1 VGIPEDAVEPDRV
14 RYHRYAQAI
23 VDHQLGELATRLQ
36 ARSQALYLDFPLGTH
51 RFGYDVWDQPGLFV
65 DDARVGAPPD
75 QFFSE
80 GQDWGF
86 PPVHPEASRA
96 DGHAYFAASIEHHLA
111 HAGLLRI
118 DHVIGLHRMWWI
130 PPCHDATDGA
140 FVRYPTDELYARL
153 CLASVRRHA
162 GLIGEN
168 LGTVPPEVNRELR
181 RHRIGGMHIVQFELD
196 RDAPG
201 GVRVPAAGALTSLD
215 THDTATFAGFW
226 SDAALDRQVELGLS
240 TQEEAEH
247 ERAERTK
254 LRERVIAALRDA
266 GLLAD
271 GEDEPDTR
279 AVMTAL
285 LELVGSSKAQ
295 IVLVSLED
303 LWLEPHAQNVPGT
316 VAPENWRRPAALALD
331 EVAAAPEL
339 VDVLRRL
346 ASTRATRKHRS
357 A

>member
-1 VGIPEDAVEPDRV
+1 
-14 RYHRYAQAI
+14 
-23 VDHQLGELATRLQ
+23 
-36 ARSQALYLDFPLGTH
+36 LYLDFPLGTH

-65 DDARVGAPPD
+65 DDVRVGAPPD
-75 QFFSE
+75 RFFSE

-86 PPVHPEASRA
+86 PPVHPEAGRA

-118 DHVIGLHRMWWI
+118 DHVIGLHRLWWI
-130 PPCHDATDGA
+130 PPGHDPSDGA

-153 CLASVRRHA
+153 CLASVHHRA

-181 RHRIGGMHIVQFELD
+181 RHRIGGMHVVQFELD

-201 GVRVPAAGALTSLD
+201 GVRAPAAGALTSLD
-215 THDTATFAGFW
+215 THDTPTFAGFW
-226 SDAALDRQVELGLS
+226 SDAALDRHVGLGLS
-240 TQEEAEH
+240 TQEVSEH
-247 ERAERTK
+247 ERVERTK

-266 GLLAD
+266 GLLPD
-271 GEDEPDTR
+271 SDDEPDTR

-285 LELVGSSKAQ
+285 LELLGSSKAQ

-346 ASTRATRKHRS
+346 ASTRENRS
-357 A
+357 S